1 MSDSPVVLGRAADKG
16 SVDSFFSPAPVKI
29 EDDVYLEIK
38 PTREPY
44 DHQRRA
50 VNAAVRALASDGYF
64 ALFMEMGTGKTKSTL
79 DTAAV
84 MASRGMVDGIV
95 VVAPKG
101 IVSTWVEEELPKN
114 FPEKYN
120 VYTWDGRTSNKS
132 EDEFRMAALPPKV
145 APAKFSVFVV
155 NVEAFQRPNDT
166 LVRRL
171 KAFIAA
177 RKVIVAVDE
186 SSFIKSPDATRSK
199 KLVGLGKLVPY
210 RMILTGTEIVNSP
223 LDLFM
228 QMKFLSPSFWGSMTY
243 FIFRAR
249 YAILIDEYGSGGKIH
264 KKVVGFQRMPELMGR
279 IAPHCFRALK
289 KDCLDL
295 PPEIYQDM
303 VVALSPA
310 QEKVYASMKRSLAA
324 MIGDTIVTAANKMAL
339 FTKFRQITGGSII
352 TDSGVEVIE
361 KDPPKLDAILADLED
376 TDEQAIIW
384 AAFTHEIDMI
394 VKALAPLGIAVAFHG
409 DVSDKEREA
418 GKLAF
423 QQGRARFFVANP
435 AAAGFGL
442 NLQNCHLDYTYSPVL
457 SPAQTWQAWARNH
470 RPGQTEKVVHK
481 RLAAKGTVDQRV
493 WELLAMKTDIRE
505 KFQGMSIDEIINLV

>member
-1 MSDSPVVLGRAADKG
+1 MSDAPVVLGRAADKA
-16 SVDSFFSPAPVKI
+16 SVDSFFAPVPAVP

-50 VNAAVRALASDGYF
+50 VNAAVRALVSDGYF

-84 MASRGMVDGIV
+84 MAARGMVDGIV

-101 IVSTWVEEELPKN
+101 IMSTWVEEELPKN
-114 FPEKYN
+114 FPCGY
-120 VYTWDGRTSNKS
+120 VTYHWDGRTNAKS
-132 EDEFRMAALPPKV
+132 DAEFRTVLAAKKFMA
-145 APAKFSVFVV
+145 FVV

-186 SSFIKSPDATRSK
+186 SSFIKSPDAVRSK

-228 QMKFLSPSFWGSMTY
+228 QMKFLNPSFWGSMTY

-295 PPEIYQDM
+295 PPEIYQDL

-352 TDSGVEVIE
+352 TDSGIEVIE

-394 VKALAPLGIAVAFHG
+394 VRALAPMGIAVAFHG
-409 DVSDKEREA
+409 DIPDKEREA

-423 QQGRARFFVANP
+423 QQGKARFFVANP

-470 RPGQTEKVVHK
+470 RPGQTDKVVHK

-505 KFQGMSIDEIINLV
+505 KFQGLSIDEIINLV